1 MIYYFREGMTKHS
14 LPIAFALVWLFV
26 YGSVA
31 SAEMSSSSF
40 LIRWDSVNTGGS
52 DTGSSS
58 SYQLRDTVES
68 VVAGRTS
75 SSSYNLD
82 QGYRGGVFDQVL
94 SFDVRAQNFSNV
106 VSATALS
113 SLTVTVSSVSGISVN
128 DYIAIIQDRGVSQV
142 SAIGKV
148 TSIGSSSLTVDSLTN
163 GGTAPTVD
171 GTNDYVYVLSG
182 ATVSYGT
189 LSDSSVSTA
198 IVSFEVSADSASG
211 YVVQI
216 NDDGNLR
223 SGSNDIDDVT
233 DGAVAE
239 GSEEFGA
246 RSSDTTLASSTFD
259 TADSAMTT
267 SRQDVVTR
275 SSVSM
280 ADRSFVT
287 FRASISTSTTAGS
300 YGSVISFIAS
310 GNF

>member
-1 MIYYFREGMTKHS
+1 MIYYFREGMTKHH
-14 LPIAFALVWLFV
+14 LLIAFALVGIFV
-26 YGSVA
+26 YQNVA
-31 SAEMSSSSF
+31 LAQMSSSSY

-94 SFDVRAQNFSNV
+94 SFDVRAQNYSSV

-113 SLTVTVSSVSGISVN
+113 SLTVTVSSVSGIAVN
-128 DYIAIIQDRGVSQV
+128 DYIVLIQDRGVSQV
-142 SAIGKV
+142 SAMGKV
-148 TSIGSSSLTVDSLTN
+148 TSIGGSTLTVDSLTN
-163 GGTAPTVD
+163 SGTAPSID

-198 IVSFEVSADSASG
+198 IISFEVSADSASG
-211 YVVQI
+211 YVIQM

-223 SGSNDIDDVT
+223 SSSSDVDDVS
-233 DGAVAE
+233 DGTVSE

-246 RSSDTTLASSTFD
+246 RSSDATLTSSTFD
-259 TADSAMTT
+259 TADSAITT
-267 SRQDVVTR
+267 TRQDVVTR
-275 SSVSM
+275 GSVTMS
-280 ADRSFVT
+280 DRSFVT
-287 FRASISTSTTAGS
+287 LKASISTSTSAGS
-300 YGSVISFIAS
+300 YGNVISFIAS